1 MNVDLGDADAAVG
14 IALQVITDFLRELAR
29 LGRLPTR
36 VEFDR
41 DLGGQTFH
49 VVVLLDPPIFEM
61 VTGEPDSPRTRLR
74 LLGTIEGAPSS

>member
-49 VVVLLDPPIFEM
+49 VVVLLDPPYLRD
-61 VTGEPDSPRTRLR
+61 GDGRTRLAAH
-74 LLGTIEGAPSS
+74 TAAPFGHD